1 MSLTPE
7 PYLTTVEVARLL
19 ATSQEYV
26 ETELSHLALRL
37 PGVGG
42 LRWRRDQV
50 LAALRPAARE
60 KARS

>member
-37 PGVGG
+37 PGGA